1 MPDSGEVQNPAA
13 PLLTGWGS
21 RSQRACRQTLIY
33 GTALI
38 SVMGVASILPVL
50 PDMGKAFALSEAEL
64 GILVFSFTL
73 PGIALAPV
81 GGILADRIGRKA
93 VLLPCLVIFAL
104 GGLMASFAHTLAELV
119 AWRIF
124 QGCGAACL
132 GVLYNTIIG
141 DLFPDDRHRLR
152 VMGLAATALSLGAA
166 LYPAL
171 GGVLGEWGWR
181 WPLRLSLLALPLAVA
196 GLFTPLPF
204 LRGSSHMGDYAR
216 QAKSVICHRHTL
228 GHFAIT
234 LCAFCI
240 LYGPMI
246 TYFPL
251 YADVR
256 FAASPSTIG
265 ALFALSSL
273 GTALASGFLGR
284 LAQWC
289 PRRLLVM
296 GGALSFALS
305 MLLMLAVAPWL
316 SLWMLT
322 LPILFYGLGQGLA
335 YPTVMTSLSS
345 LARPEER
352 GVLMAVNGMVLR
364 LAQSL
369 APLLCGAAYAVQG
382 FAGVYGTG
390 LVLALIM
397 LWLGARLFGGS
408 AATRAEQD

>member
-1 MPDSGEVQNPAA
+1 MPDSGEAQSHIEPYRA
-13 PLLTGWGS
+13 GWGS
-21 RSQRACRQTLIY
+21 SSQRCCRQILIY

-73 PGIALAPV
+73 PGIVLAPV
-81 GGILADRIGRKA
+81 GGILADRVGRKA
-93 VLLPCLVIFAL
+93 VLLPCLILFAF
-104 GGLMASFAHTLAELV
+104 GGLMASFAQSLTELI
-119 AWRIF
+119 AWRIL
-124 QGCGAACL
+124 QGSGAACL

-141 DLFPDDRHRLR
+141 DLFPEDKQRLR
-152 VMGLAATALSLGAA
+152 IMGLAATALSLGAA

-181 WPLRLSLLALPLAVA
+181 WPLRLSLLALPLAVMGFFA
-196 GLFTPLPF
+196 HLPF
-204 LRGSSHMGDYAR
+204 QRGHSPMRDYAR
-216 QAKSVICHRHTL
+216 QAKSVICHKHTL

-289 PRRLLVM
+289 PRRFLVT

-305 MLLMLAVAPWL
+305 MFIMLALAPYL

-322 LPILFYGLGQGLA
+322 LPIFFYGLGQGLA

-369 APLLCGAAYAVQG
+369 APLLCGAAFALQG
-382 FAGVYGTG
+382 FAGVYATG
-390 LVLALIM
+390 LVLALLM
-397 LWLGARLFGGS
+397 LWLGARIF
-408 AATRAEQD
+408 RAVQLKMI

>member
-1 MPDSGEVQNPAA
+1 
-13 PLLTGWGS
+13 
-21 RSQRACRQTLIY
+21 
-33 GTALI
+33 
-38 SVMGVASILPVL
+38 MGVASILPVL
-50 PDMGKAFALSEAEL
+50 PSMGKAFALSEAEL
-64 GILVFSFTL
+64 GLLIFSFTL
-73 PGIALAPV
+73 PGIFLAPV
-81 GGILADRIGRKA
+81 GGILADRLGRKA

-104 GGLMASFAHTLAELV
+104 GGLMASFTESFAAFV

-141 DLFPDDRHRLR
+141 DIFPCDGQRLR

-171 GGVLGEWGWR
+171 GGMLGEWGWR
-181 WPLRLSLLALPLAVA
+181 WPLRLSLLALPLAA
-196 GLFTPLPF
+196 LGFFTAVPALHGTSP
-204 LRGSSHMGDYAR
+204 MKDYAR
-216 QAKSVICHRHTL
+216 QARAVICNKRSL
-228 GHFAIT
+228 GHFGIT

-251 YADVR
+251 YADLR
-256 FAASPSTIG
+256 YAASPSTIG

-289 PRRLLVM
+289 PSRVLVTC
-296 GGALSFALS
+296 GALSFALS
-305 MLLMLAVAPWL
+305 MLGMWVLAPHWT
-316 SLWMLT
+316 SLWLLT
-322 LPILFYGLGQGLA
+322 LPVLFYGLGQGLS

-369 APLLCGAAYAVQG
+369 APLLCGAAFALQG
-382 FAGVYGTG
+382 FAGVYALGF
-390 LVLALIM
+390 VLALTM
-397 LWLGARLFGGS
+397 LWLGRRLFVAS
-408 AATRAEQD
+408 T